1 MLSEDNKILEFI
13 QRHKSDKT
21 PFTIYVDLECLLEK
35 IDGRKNNPESHF
47 QQK

>member
-21 PFTIYVDLECLLEK
+21 SFAIYADLECL
-35 IDGRKNNPESHF
+35 
-47 QQK
+47 